1 MTKLDW
7 DIAEHNRILDEMQ
20 HRTEVENQA
29 FGLMAEGKF
38 LEAKELV
45 ETLDDSLLEFQEWP
59 GEEESDNPETNV
71 RDTRHTA
78 KEATQAIMKLS
89 RAAIKIRKTARK
101 EDIHLKVKVKGNENV
116 SEEELKE
123 VQEEIAVA
131 INKANRNRNKKIS
144 YKIVI
149 QTPLSDGKALPEDYD
164 MQQKKPSY
172 RQKHL

>member
-59 GEEESDNPETNV
+59 GEESVENDKKDVTIRV
-71 RDTRHTA
+71 KIKVDTTELDKA
-78 KEATQAIMKLS
+78 
-89 RAAIKIRKTARK
+89 IRKTKKLTKKLAK
-101 EDIHLKVKVKGNENV
+101 IEGKTSGQTVNEV
-116 SEEELKE
+116 AKRLS
-123 VQEEIAVA
+123 QRIEEI
-131 INKANRNRNKKIS
+131 K
-144 YKIVI
+144 
-149 QTPLSDGKALPEDYD
+149 E
-164 MQQKKPSY
+164 
-172 RQKHL
+172 